1 MKKMKLLKTILLM
14 VGTIGLAGG
23 LAAGSVKAASSS
35 YTKSI
40 NSSVSYIKGHT
51 KKSDLD
57 CWDALA
63 VKRSPAGMSSSA
75 KKVFAK
81 SLAGQFKDLQGHY
94 AATDYERTLIG
105 AVSLGYNPTK
115 YQGKNLVS
123 GIIKTAP
130 KSNSGITA
138 KIFGII
144 ALSTKNYG
152 SKSNA
157 TVKTLVSQVVKAQ
170 DSKGGWEINGKT
182 SDVDVTGMA
191 LMALGMHKSYSGVN
205 TAISKGVKLLEDK
218 AFSKSTGDFVIS
230 GSFSKKAN
238 SNSDALAIAGLSAV
252 GVNPEKLKT
261 KSGVT
266 PVKRLIKY
274 QKSSGQ
280 YRWFMSKNSGSLH
293 MATQQAAY
301 GLEQYSYFKAN
312 KGSIFK
318 F

>member
-1 MKKMKLLKTILLM
+1 MKKMKILKAVLLM
-14 VGTIGLAGG
+14 VGTIGLASGF
-23 LAAGSVKAASSS
+23 AMGSAKAARS

-40 NSSVSYIKGHT
+40 DSSVSYIKGHT
-51 KKSDLD
+51 KKSDLNA
-57 CWDALA
+57 WDALA
-63 VKRSPAGMSSSA
+63 VRRSPAGMSSST

-81 SLAGQFKDLQGHY
+81 SLAGQVKNLHGHY
-94 AATDYERTLIG
+94 SATDYERTLIG

-115 YQGKNLVS
+115 YEGKNLVS

-170 DSKGGWEINGKT
+170 NSKGGWEISGHT

-205 TAISKGVKLLEDK
+205 TAISKAVKLLEGT
-218 AFSKSTGDFVIS
+218 AFSKSTGDFVIA

-238 SNSDALAIAGLSAV
+238 SDSDALAIAGLSAV
-252 GVNPEKLKT
+252 GVNPEKLKA
-261 KSGVT
+261 KHGVT

-280 YRWFMSKNSGSLH
+280 YRWLMGSNTGSLQ
-293 MATQQAAY
+293 MSTQQAAY
-301 GLEQYSYFKAN
+301 SLEQYSFYKAG